1 MGGSR
6 WDAWLTKAIGRVAI
20 LSLVLHL
27 IRMILTSSRS
37 TMGEWSSNGFSTAQD
52 LEGFSTAQDLE
63 DFPTVVATV
72 PRTMGDNDE
81 RRNNNDPINTS
92 IMVMSGI
99 HNNDTGN
106 VTTAPQQKQNTSSD
120 HLSSSTQPQQ
130 QQQQQPDVHAP
141 TRVRRIPL
149 EELINS
155 QSNVTCDPAGK
166 PWRRLIQSTLW
177 PEALQFPQQ
186 SPHQNNSVH
195 NDNSSGSSSR
205 RRKIPNMVHVT
216 SKTRC
221 MTPPFRDNLDK
232 WRFPGYG
239 FYVHDEDAMDRLL
252 AKYWPEFPHL
262 QWIQQHCMI
271 TGAAKADLWR
281 LLVLW
286 EYGGIYTD
294 IDNAPGPGFQNGT
307 AIQGEQSLLQVLLCF
322 FYVGAQENKA
332 FPLFHPP
339 ETNSRTFEYSLSH
352 GVFLSCCAVVNR

>member
-1 MGGSR
+1 MVPHHPTYVDGLFEETTSIVQCGDDHSTNHRMGGSR

-37 TMGEWSSNGFSTAQD
+37 TMGEWSSNGV
-52 LEGFSTAQDLE
+52 STAQDLE
-63 DFPTVVATV
+63 DFPTVVLATV

-92 IMVMSGI
+92 IVVMSGI

-106 VTTAPQQKQNTSSD
+106 VTTSPQQKQQTSSD
-120 HLSSSTQPQQ
+120 HLSSSTQQQPQQ
-130 QQQQQPDVHAP
+130 RQPDVHAP

-149 EELINS
+149 EELIHS

-166 PWRRLIQSTLW
+166 PWKRLIQSTLW
-177 PEALQFPQQ
+177 TEALLFPQQ
-186 SPHQNNSVH
+186 SPHQNNSVPT
-195 NDNSSGSSSR
+195 NSS

-239 FYVHDEDAMDRLL
+239 FYFHDEVAMDRLL

-271 TGAAKADLWR
+271 SGAAKADLWR

-307 AIQGEQSLLQVLLCF
+307 AIQGEQKPLHILLCF
-322 FYVGAQENKA
+322 FYVGAQENMA
-332 FPLFHPP
+332 FPF
-339 ETNSRTFEYSLSH
+339 
-352 GVFLSCCAVVNR
+352 